1 MNRFL
6 FRRAWLVTLSGSFA
20 SAALAQPP
28 FEGAAPP
35 VDVATLEQVTGRADL
50 NQIAQSEHVAAVSDS
65 SVSGNSV
72 TGAVAI
78 DGNAFQNLSGL
89 AIINANSG
97 NNVAINASMNVNIAL
112 LPAQ

>member
-1 MNRFL
+1 MKRITAGQAL
-6 FRRAWLVTLSGSFA
+6 LLAIAGSMASA
-20 SAALAQPP
+20 SAAQAP
-28 FEGAAPP
+28 FDGAATP
-35 VDVATLEQVTGRADL
+35 VDIATLDQIHGRADL
-50 NQIAQSEHVAAVSDS
+50 NQIAESNHVAAVSDS

-89 AIINANSG
+89 SIVNANTG

-112 LPAQ
+112 LPSQ

>member
-1 MNRFL
+1 MNRIIAG
-6 FRRAWLVTLSGSFA
+6 RALLVALASGLA
-20 SAALAQPP
+20 SASLAQAP
-28 FEGAAPP
+28 FGGAATP
-35 VDVATLEQVTGRADL
+35 VDIATLDRIHGRADL
-50 NQIAQSEHVAAVSDS
+50 NQIAEANHVAAVSDS

-89 AIINANSG
+89 SIVNANTG

>member
-1 MNRFL
+1 MNRITSGKALL
-6 FRRAWLVTLSGSFA
+6 FAVMGGLA
-20 SAALAQPP
+20 SASVAQAP
-28 FEGAAPP
+28 FDGTANP
-35 VDVATLEQVTGRADL
+35 VDIATLDKIHGRADL
-50 NQIAQSEHVAAVSDS
+50 NQIAQSDHVAAVSDS

-89 AIINANSG
+89 SIVNANTG

-112 LPAQ
+112 LPGQ